1 MDHGHMDHGHMD
13 HGDMGHG
20 GHGGMDMGDG
30 PKCNMN
36 MLFTWDTTDLC
47 IVFRSWHV
55 GSTWS
60 LIVSLAGV
68 VVLCAGYELVR
79 EMSRR
84 YEASVAAR
92 QGGVRIGGSGVPAFS
107 VAFSIGV
114 PPGPSFL
121 PFNSFNGT
129 RERTGLTQ
137 IPPCH
142 STPKDPRIHSVVDED
157 SRFDES
163 SSLLGTTTAN
173 NSGVGGRAVV
183 AWSAREEKRVKVIK
197 AVLYAVQVFYSF
209 FIMLLFMTYNGWV
222 MLAVAV
228 GAFVGYLAFGDAS
241 GGGGASATKT
251 VACH

>member
-20 GHGGMDMGDG
+20 GHGDMDMGGG

-79 EMSRR
+79 EISRR

-92 QGGVRIGGSGVPAFS
+92 QGGVRVGGSGVPA
-107 VAFSIGV
+107 
-114 PPGPSFL
+114 
-121 PFNSFNGT
+121 
-129 RERTGLTQ
+129 
-137 IPPCH
+137 
-142 STPKDPRIHSVVDED
+142 
-157 SRFDES
+157 
-163 SSLLGTTTAN
+163 N
-173 NSGVGGRAVV
+173 NSGIGGRAVV
-183 AWSAREEKRVKVIK
+183 AWSAREEKRVKLIK

-228 GAFVGYLAFGDAS
+228 GAFVGYLAFGDAN
-241 GGGGASATKT
+241 GGGGGGATKT